1 MTNAMSHRTPAYQMT
16 ADNRP
21 LDALINSRILDLSV
35 TDNRSGE
42 ADELSLSLSD
52 HDGLLEL
59 PRRGVLLTCKLGF
72 TDTGLVDMGRFV
84 VDETEF
90 AGTPDIITIKARS
103 ADFRSSIKSGQRQSY
118 HRQTLGQIATSI
130 AQRNKLKLVITPALS
145 GLPLEHVDQT
155 DESDLNLLTRLARAN
170 GAELAIKQGSLLI
183 FKAGQARSASGQPLP
198 PVTLT
203 RQDGDQFR
211 YSEADRNSDYT
222 GVSAYYQD
230 TGKASRQ
237 RVTAGSP
244 EVRGAG
250 DDPNA
255 KTRVLKQTFA
265 SQAEAQRAAEA
276 AMNETSRQQATFSI
290 NTGYGRP
297 DIGSESPV
305 RLQGF
310 KPQIDRLNWIVAKAV
325 HRYSRSNGLTSA
337 LDLEASL

>member
-1 MTNAMSHRTPAYQMT
+1 MSHRTPAYQLT
-16 ADNRP
+16 ADNQP

-90 AGTPDIITIKARS
+90 AGAPDIITIKARS

-130 AQRNKLKLVITPALS
+130 AQRNQLKLVMTGDLS
-145 GLPLEHVDQT
+145 SLPLEHVDQT

-183 FKAGQARSASGQPLP
+183 FKAGQARTASGQPLST
-198 PVTLT
+198 VTLT

-211 YSEADRNSDYT
+211 YSEADRESEQS
-222 GVSAYYQD
+222 GVVAKWQD
-230 TGKASRQ
+230 TSQAKQQKA
-237 RVTAGSP
+237 VAGSD
-244 EVRGAG
+244 E
-250 DDPNA
+250 NA
-255 KTRVLKQTFA
+255 KVLKATYPDQA
-265 SQAEAQRAAEA
+265 SAERAAA
-276 AMNETSRQQATFSI
+276 AELERIKRAKANFSI

-297 DIGSESPV
+297 DISTESPV

-310 KPQIDRLNWIVAKAV
+310 KPQIDRLKWIVAKAV
-325 HRYSRSNGLTSA
+325 HNYSRSNGLTSA
-337 LDLEASL
+337 IDLEASL

>member
-1 MTNAMSHRTPAYQMT
+1 MTNAMSHRIPAYQLT
-16 ADNRP
+16 ADNQP
-21 LDALINSRILDLSV
+21 LDALINSRIIDLSV

-59 PRRGVLLTCKLGF
+59 PRRGVILTCKLGF

-84 VDETEF
+84 VDEAEF

-103 ADFRSSIKSGQRQSY
+103 ADFRSSIKSGNRQSY
-118 HRQTLGQIATSI
+118 HRQTLGQIGQTIASRNSLKLIITSDLSSI
-130 AQRNKLKLVITPALS
+130 A
-145 GLPLEHVDQT
+145 LEHIDQT

-198 PVTLT
+198 PVTLS
-203 RQDGDQFR
+203 RSDGDQFR
-211 YSEADRNSDYT
+211 YSEADRDSDYT

-230 TGKASRQ
+230 TGKATRQ

-244 EVRGAG
+244 EVRGG
-250 DDPNA
+250 GNDPNT

-276 AMNETSRQQATFSI
+276 AMSNTSRQQATFSI
-290 NTGYGRP
+290 NTAYGRP
-297 DIGSESPV
+297 DISSESPV
-305 RLQGF
+305 QLQGF

-325 HRYSRSNGLTSA
+325 HSYGSNGLTSA
-337 LDLEASL
+337 IDLEASL

>member
-1 MTNAMSHRTPAYQMT
+1 MNSMSHRIPAYQLT

-21 LDALINSRILDLSV
+21 LDGLINSRIIDLSV

-52 HDGLLEL
+52 HDGILEL

-72 TDTGLVDMGRFV
+72 TDTGLFDMGQWV

-130 AQRNKLKLVITPALS
+130 AQRNQLKLVMTGDLS
-145 GLPLEHVDQT
+145 SLPLEHVDQT

-183 FKAGQARSASGQPLP
+183 FKAGQARTASGQPLP
-198 PVTLT
+198 RVTLT

-211 YSEADRNSDYT
+211 YSEADRESEQS
-222 GVSAYYQD
+222 GVVAKWQD
-230 TGKASRQ
+230 TSQAKQQKA
-237 RVTAGSP
+237 VAGTD
-244 EVRGAG
+244 E
-250 DDPNA
+250 NA
-255 KTRVLKQTFA
+255 KVLKTTYPDQA
-265 SQAEAQRAAEA
+265 SAERAAA
-276 AMNETSRQQATFSI
+276 AELERIKRAKANFSI

-297 DIGSESPV
+297 DISTESPV

-310 KPQIDRLNWIVAKAV
+310 KPQIDRLKWIVAKAV
-325 HRYSRSNGLTSA
+325 HNYSRSNGLTSA
-337 LDLEASL
+337 IDLEASL